1 MNQNSNSSPFAGIV
15 LPEGANVS
23 FNNISGD
30 YIAGNVYHNTIS
42 GDAYFDGKKEAEA
55 EEEKGHEEVPNDDSL
70 RIGEDELLLL
80 IRDKTLYEEVVYWA
94 STCKKAKDIRNRIVE
109 PLRRKG
115 FKYFDKNFVIGLLPF
130 LENYEG
136 SKNLDTLTKQIY

>member
-55 EEEKGHEEVPNDDSL
+55 EDVEEKPV
-70 RIGEDELLLL
+70 DELLAIL
-80 IRDKTLYEEVVYWA
+80 RDKELYDEIVRWA
-94 STCKKAKDIRNRIVE
+94 ATCKHPKDIRSRICTT
-109 PLRRKG
+109 LKG
-115 FKYFDKNFVIGLLPF
+115 KGIKDFGYPF
-130 LENYEG
+130 IKALIPHLSVYEG
-136 SKNLDTLTKQIY
+136 SKDIENLQRQLY